1 MKFKEPQYQ
10 PTKSFLAFIFVLF
23 ANLQLSA
30 SYLDQLEQYQ
40 FQGCSNATYPKLTN
54 KHASGT
60 IDAGRIDIQSN
71 GDISLDE
78 NVLIGLSNGQ
88 VIASSAI
95 YSKNQNFIQDIKN
108 GDIYHSDN
116 YYKFLNGSLV
126 KDSGEIKL
134 IDGAAYLR
142 ERNLL
147 VTDVGRFS
155 KECECRY

>member
-10 PTKSFLAFIFVLF
+10 PTKSFLAFIFVFF

-78 NVLIGLSNGQ
+78 NVLIGLS
-88 VIASSAI
+88 
-95 YSKNQNFIQDIKN
+95 
-108 GDIYHSDN
+108 
-116 YYKFLNGSLV
+116 LSL
-126 KDSGEIKL
+126 IH
-134 IDGAAYLR
+134 I
-142 ERNLL
+142 
-147 VTDVGRFS
+147 
-155 KECECRY
+155 